1 MFLLLLGWIISIA
14 TWNKFYIAFIQ
25 LIYLDAGIFV
35 RNISTLLIQ
44 LCLWISIWR
53 AKCIWR
59 RILIQ
64 SMKTNIWLK
73 YSFIS
78 NFYYSKMYSSH
89 DNLCDTSFVLL
100 QLKSGSL
107 SPLSKLPWKH
117 GCISSCLW
125 CQRQILVIVSFLAH
139 VSSSTACFAVNNQG
153 PVRFVGRWLYWNS
166 SGGIYQTQGRLDSP
180 S

>member
-25 LIYLDAGIFV
+25 LIYLDTVFFFLEILA
-35 RNISTLLIQ
+35 SCWIQ

-64 SMKTNIWLK
+64 SMKANIWPK

-78 NFYYSKMYSSH
+78 NFYYSKNVFITLDS
-89 DNLCDTSFVLL
+89 LGDTSFVLL
-100 QLKSGSL
+100 GSL

-117 GCISSCLW
+117 GSISLCFW
-125 CQRQILVIVSFLAH
+125 CQHQILSDCFSFSSRAKQRAAH
-139 VSSSTACFAVNNQG
+139 ALQLTIRDHVC
-153 PVRFVGRWLYWNS
+153 FVGKLYWNS
-166 SGGIYQTQGRLDSP
+166 FGGIYQTQGRLGSP